1 MKNKTT
7 GKLLDQKD
15 IKRAAWRNIFF
26 MQATQNFERMMGLAF
41 CHIMVPII
49 DKLYKNDPEEHKKA
63 LQRHMQFI
71 IQNHNLVLLF
81 QVLSLPWKKLE
92 RLVKM

>member
-41 CHIMVPII
+41 CHIMVPI
-49 DKLYKNDPEEHKKA
+49 N
-63 LQRHMQFI
+63 
-71 IQNHNLVLLF
+71 
-81 QVLSLPWKKLE
+81 
-92 RLVKM
+92 